1 MDKKQNENYDLCDD
15 KTSGF
20 DYERFAEEEATV
32 TINNDKKPTRKQNN
46 TSESDNEPA
55 EIYEWMQSL
64 VAALLVCVLVFAFL
78 VRIIGIIGSSME
90 HTFSDGDSVV
100 ISNLFYEPKQ
110 GDVVVLRKLSFME
123 EPIIKRVIAVAGQT
137 VDIDFEKGIVRVD
150 DKPLTEPYIA
160 EPTLTPLDFDGK
172 ITVPENCVFVMGDN
186 RNYSAD
192 SRDSRVGCVDTR
204 YIMGKVLIRLLP
216 FEKFGTID

>member
-15 KTSGF
+15 KISDF
-20 DYERFAEEEATV
+20 DYERFAEEEAASTV
-32 TINNDKKPTRKQNN
+32 KNETRPAKRQNN
-46 TSESDNEPA
+46 TSESIDEPA

-78 VRIIGIIGSSME
+78 VRIIGIIGPSMQP
-90 HTFSDGDSVV
+90 TFHDSDSVV

-123 EPIIKRVIAVAGQT
+123 EPIIKRVIAVEGQT
-137 VDIDFEKGIVRVD
+137 VDIDFEKGIVYVD
-150 DKPLTEPYIA
+150 DQPMSEPYIA
-160 EPTLTPLDFDGK
+160 ELTLSPLNFDGK
-172 ITVPENCVFVMGDN
+172 ITVPKDCVFVMGDN
-186 RNYSAD
+186 RNNSTD

-204 YIMGKVLIRLLP
+204 YIMGKVLLRLLP
-216 FEKFGTID
+216 VDKFGVVD